1 MPAKSDIQQL
11 SDNTEPSKPDLVQKL
26 LIVENYGIAPEL
38 NADSKRGDE
47 NEPPMPSVSEEMLRP
62 QKLIYNVAC
71 QATLTVDAGISC
83 QTPRQNTRSE
93 SRPTLSNSRF
103 SKASSVFEKGGQA
116 NESVILQKL
125 K

>member
-1 MPAKSDIQQL
+1 
-11 SDNTEPSKPDLVQKL
+11 
-26 LIVENYGIAPEL
+26 
-38 NADSKRGDE
+38 
-47 NEPPMPSVSEEMLRP
+47 MLRP

-71 QATLTVDAGISC
+71 QANLTADAGISC
-83 QTPRQNTRSE
+83 RSE